1 MPSKKAAP
9 KKPARKAAPR
19 KAAQKQQTKAIQAAT
34 IKKSAKKRAV
44 GAAVTIA
51 VGEGAKASDR
61 VSTLKTRVDSDASVA
76 DFIGALPCATT
87 RKDCSLLSTLM
98 SDVTGER
105 AKLWGGNTV
114 GFGSFNYASNRS
126 KCAGDWMLA
135 GFSPRKPGISIQF
148 MCGFKH
154 KRVHDLLVQLGPHTH
169 TVSCLKP
176 KLKKGES
183 VAEMWDWDVLR
194 QIVEFAVEELR
205 NGRCLGSS

>member
-9 KKPARKAAPR
+9 KKTIKKAAP
-19 KAAQKQQTKAIQAAT
+19 
-34 IKKSAKKRAV
+34 KKSSGMKRPA
-44 GAAVTIA
+44 GAAAVTIA
-51 VGEGAKASDR
+51 VGEGAKASKR
-61 VSTLKTRVDSDASVA
+61 ASTLKTRVDSDASVA
-76 DFIGALPCATT
+76 DFIGALSCPKL
-87 RKDCSLLSTLM
+87 RNDCFLM
-98 SDVTGER
+98 SALMHDVTGEP

-114 GFGSFNYASNRS
+114 GFGSFNYASSRS

-135 GFSPRKPGISIQF
+135 GFSPRKAGISMQF

-154 KRVHDLLVQLGPHTH
+154 KRIKDLLRDLGPHTH

-183 VAEMWDWDVLR
+183 IAEIWNWEVLR
-194 QIVEFAVEELR
+194 QIIEFAVEELR

>member
-1 MPSKKAAP
+1 MGRQPKKAAP
-9 KKPARKAAPR
+9 KKTISQKASPKKSIRKAALTQKSCGKNR
-19 KAAQKQQTKAIQAAT
+19 AAGA
-34 IKKSAKKRAV
+34 
-44 GAAVTIA
+44 AAVTIA

-61 VSTLKTRVDSDASVA
+61 ASTLKTRVDSEASVT
-76 DFIGALPCATT
+76 DFIGALSCAIL
-87 RKDCSLLSTLM
+87 RNDCSLISALM
-98 SDVTGER
+98 SDVTGEP

-114 GFGSFNYASNRS
+114 GFGSFNYASSRS

-135 GFSPRKPGISIQF
+135 GFSPRKAGISMQF

-154 KRVHDLLVQLGPHTH
+154 KRIQDLLQDLGPHTH

-183 VAEMWDWDVLR
+183 IAEIWDWDVLR

-205 NGRCLGSS
+205 SGRCLGSS